1 MTIAP
6 FRLLR
11 PSTVAEASRE
21 LARLGD
27 EAKVYGGGSELL
39 LIMRQG
45 LLEYSHLVDVK
56 GIPDL
61 GALAWDDPVMRI
73 GAAVTHRR
81 IERSEDV
88 ARRLPL
94 LQEAETHVANVR
106 VRNIG
111 TIGGNL
117 AFGDPHSDAATALLA
132 HDARARIGGAGGER
146 LVSLEDF
153 FVGLYE
159 TALEQDEVLIDIEVS
174 PLPTDM
180 RWAYLRVSHLERPT
194 LTAAVAASLQD
205 GRLGAVRM
213 AVGCVGAVPARL
225 RDLEDRLIGASVSEA
240 QRMIRDSAGYL
251 TDLLQPEDDLHGSG
265 AYKLYLTT
273 TLLRRGLA
281 QIEATAGD
289 NP

>member
-11 PSTVAEASRE
+11 PSTAAEASRE

-27 EAKVYGGGSELL
+27 EAKVYAGGSELL

-56 GIPDL
+56 GIPEL
-61 GALAWDDPVMRI
+61 GTLVWDDPVMRI

-81 IERSEDV
+81 LERSAEMT
-88 ARRLPL
+88 RRLPL
-94 LQEAETHVANVR
+94 LQEAEAHVANVR
-106 VRNIG
+106 VRNVG
-111 TIGGNL
+111 TLGGNL
-117 AFGDPHSDAATALLA
+117 TFGDPHSDAATALLA
-132 HDARARIGGAGGER
+132 HDARARIGGAEEER
-146 LVSLEDF
+146 LVRLEDF

-159 TALEQDEVLIDIEVS
+159 TAVGEDEVLIDIEVS

-194 LTAAVAASLQD
+194 LTASVAASLRT
-205 GRLGAVRM
+205 GRLGEVRM
-213 AVGCVGAVPARL
+213 SVGCVGAVPARL
-225 RDLEDRLIGASVSEA
+225 RALEDRLAGAPVAEA
-240 QRMIRDSAGYL
+240 QRVIGDSAAYL
-251 TDLLQPEDDLHGSG
+251 TELLQPEDDLHGSA

-281 QIEATAGD
+281 QIEEAAGG
-289 NP
+289 NS

>member
-21 LARLGD
+21 LARLGG
-27 EAKVYGGGSELL
+27 EARVYAGGSELL

-56 GIPDL
+56 GIPEL
-61 GALAWDDPVMRI
+61 GTLDWDGTAMRI
-73 GAAVTHRR
+73 GAAVTHRK
-81 IERSEDV
+81 IERSKEV

-106 VRNIG
+106 VRNVG
-111 TIGGNL
+111 TLGGNL

-132 HDARARIGGAGGER
+132 HDARARIGGAGEER
-146 LVSLEDF
+146 LIGLEDF

-159 TALEQDEVLIDIEVS
+159 TAVGEDEVLIDVEVG
-174 PLPTDM
+174 PLPADM

-205 GRLGAVRM
+205 DRLGAVRM

-225 RDLEDRLIGASVSEA
+225 RDLEGRLAGASVAEA
-240 QRMIRDSAGYL
+240 QRMVGDSADYL
-251 TDLLQPEDDLHGSG
+251 TELLQPEDDLHGSG
-265 AYKLYLTT
+265 AYKLYLTM
-273 TLLRRGLA
+273 TLLHRGLA
-281 QIEATAGD
+281 QIESITGASS
-289 NP
+289 

>member
-1 MTIAP
+1 MTIPP
-6 FRLLR
+6 FHLLR

-21 LARLGD
+21 LARLSD
-27 EAKVYGGGSELL
+27 EAKVYAGGSELL

-56 GIPDL
+56 GIPEL

-81 IERSEDV
+81 LERSAEV

-132 HDARARIGGAGGER
+132 HDARARIGGAAGER
-146 LVSLEDF
+146 LVPLEDF

-159 TALEQDEVLIDIEVS
+159 TALEQDEVLIDVEVN
-174 PLPTDM
+174 PLPADM
-180 RWAYLRVSHLERPT
+180 GWAYLRVSHLERPT
-194 LTAAVAASLQD
+194 LAAAVAASLKD

-213 AVGCVGAVPARL
+213 AVGCVAAVPARL
-225 RDLEDRLIGASVSEA
+225 RELEDRLGGATVAEA
-240 QRMIRDSAGYL
+240 QRMIEDSPGYL
-251 TDLLQPEDDLHGSG
+251 TEFLQPEDDLHGSG

-281 QIEATAGD
+281 QIEAVVGG

>member
-21 LARLGD
+21 LARLGGD
-27 EAKVYGGGSELL
+27 AKVYAGGSELL

-56 GIPDL
+56 GIPEL
-61 GALAWDDPVMRI
+61 GALDWDGTGMRI
-73 GAAVTHRR
+73 GAAVTHRKL
-81 IERSEDV
+81 ERSKEV

-106 VRNIG
+106 VRNVG
-111 TIGGNL
+111 TLGGNL

-132 HDARARIGGAGGER
+132 HDARARIGGAGEER
-146 LVSLEDF
+146 LVGLEDF

-159 TALEQDEVLIDIEVS
+159 TAVGEDEVLIDVEVG

-194 LTAAVAASLQD
+194 LTAAVAASLRD

-225 RDLEDRLIGASVSEA
+225 RDLESRLVGASVAEA
-240 QRMIRDSAGYL
+240 QRMVGDSADYL
-251 TDLLQPEDDLHGSG
+251 TELLQPEDDLHGSG

-281 QIEATAGD
+281 QIESSTGASS
-289 NP
+289 